1 MANEL
6 KHKAV
11 GTVLTQVEFEAT
23 DSHVFNSQA
32 TGDIV
37 YASSSSQL
45 SRLAKGSDN
54 NILTL
59 SSNIPAWT
67 ATPTLTTVDASTDFT
82 VGTTVITDDVI
93 TFTPTTNDTVTMTAA
108 ANGAFSLVTVDTAAA
123 AANIQITADG
133 TVDIDSAGVL
143 TLDSGAAINIEPAG
157 GSAILLDGTISVDGG
172 VVTGATSITS
182 TSFVGALTGNASG
195 TAATV
200 TGAAQANITSLG
212 TLTGLT
218 LDGDKSVTPGDG
230 AMIHLDTSTITDSN
244 TSGSGTAA
252 LYTHARL
259 EAPTLAATNSSVTT
273 TNAATLYI
281 NAAATAGTNQTITNN
296 YALLV
301 AAGASKFA
309 SIVGTTIDAST
320 DFTIGDTV
328 ITDGVITDSSGL
340 QIAAAVD
347 LNNNALS
354 NVGAAGNDWTQNKL
368 SIAGGTADQNLE
380 VTTSGSSNW
389 VQCTLAHPASG
400 TGGVILLFKQGDGGG
415 SANNM
420 SYYVGYDGDGGY
432 LKCRSR
438 DTDGSS
444 TDADI
449 WRIYDGQLS
458 IDANTTWDANVFD
471 AYDDVGLI
479 RSAIS
484 PTAEAY
490 DFGQG
495 ALKRGRD
502 VLIEIG
508 VLKEYEDGFIG
519 YNDQRMAALLAGG
532 IYQTRTKVDE
542 LEQRLQAL
550 GG

>member
-1 MANEL
+1 MANEF

-23 DSHVFNSQA
+23 DSHALNSQA
-32 TGDIV
+32 TGDII
-37 YASSSSQL
+37 YASSSTQL
-45 SRLAKGSDN
+45 TRLAKGSDN
-54 NILTL
+54 TILTL

-67 ATPTLTTVDASTDFT
+67 ATPTLTSVT
-82 VGTTVITDDVI
+82 VGTGVITDDVI

-143 TLDSGAAINIEPAG
+143 TLDSGAAINIEPVA
-157 GSAILLDGTISVDGG
+157 GSAILLDGTISIDAG

-182 TSFVGALTGNASG
+182 TTFVGALTGNASG

-218 LDGDKSVTPGDG
+218 LDGDKAVTPGDG
-230 AMIHLDTSTITDSN
+230 SMIHLDTSTITDSN

-309 SIVGTTIDAST
+309 AIVGTTFDASI
-320 DFTIGDTV
+320 DFTIGDTIV
-328 ITDGVITDSSGL
+328 TDGVITDSSGL

-347 LNNNALS
+347 LNNNTLS
-354 NVGAAGNDWTQNKL
+354 NVGAAGNDWTQNGFTL
-368 SIAGGTADQNLE
+368 AGGTANQKMVVE
-380 VTTSGSSNW
+380 TTGSGADSEI
-389 VQCTLAHPASG
+389 QTKIPASG
-400 TGGVILLFKQGDGGG
+400 TATATISFYQGSGNG

-420 SYYVGYDGDGGY
+420 SYYIGYDGSGGY

-438 DTDGSS
+438 DTDGGS

-449 WRIYDGQLS
+449 WRIPDGQLS

-471 AYDDVGLI
+471 TYDDVGLI

-508 VLKEYEDGFIG
+508 VLRQHADGWVG

-532 IYQTRTKVDE
+532 IYQTRSKVDE

>member
-1 MANEL
+1 M
-6 KHKAV
+6 
-11 GTVLTQVEFEAT
+11 
-23 DSHVFNSQA
+23 
-32 TGDIV
+32 
-37 YASSSSQL
+37 
-45 SRLAKGSDN
+45 
-54 NILTL
+54 
-59 SSNIPAWT
+59 
-67 ATPTLTTVDASTDFT
+67 
-82 VGTTVITDDVI
+82 
-93 TFTPTTNDTVTMTAA
+93 
-108 ANGAFSLVTVDTAAA
+108 
-123 AANIQITADG
+123 
-133 TVDIDSAGVL
+133 
-143 TLDSGAAINIEPAG
+143 
-157 GSAILLDGTISVDGG
+157 
-172 VVTGATSITS
+172 
-182 TSFVGALTGNASG
+182 
-195 TAATV
+195 
-200 TGAAQANITSLG
+200 
-212 TLTGLT
+212 
-218 LDGDKSVTPGDG
+218 
-230 AMIHLDTSTITDSN
+230 
-244 TSGSGTAA
+244 
-252 LYTHARL
+252 
-259 EAPTLAATNSSVTT
+259 
-273 TNAATLYI
+273 
-281 NAAATAGTNQTITNN
+281 
-296 YALLV
+296 
-301 AAGASKFA
+301 
-309 SIVGTTIDAST
+309 
-320 DFTIGDTV
+320 
-328 ITDGVITDSSGL
+328 
-340 QIAAAVD
+340 
-347 LNNNALS
+347 
-354 NVGAAGNDWTQNKL
+354 
-368 SIAGGTADQNLE
+368 
-380 VTTSGSSNW
+380 
-389 VQCTLAHPASG
+389 
-400 TGGVILLFKQGDGGG
+400 FKQGDGGG

>member
-1 MANEL
+1 MANEF

-23 DSHVFNSQA
+23 DSHVMNSQA
-32 TGDIV
+32 EGDII
-37 YASSSSQL
+37 YALSSSQL
-45 SRLAKGSDN
+45 SRLPKQADN
-54 NILTL
+54 TILTL

-67 ATPTLTTVDASTDFT
+67 ATPTLTSVT
-82 VGTTVITDDVI
+82 VGTGVITDDVI

-143 TLDSGAAINIEPAG
+143 TLDSGAAINIEPAT
-157 GSAILLDGTISVDGG
+157 GSAILLDGTISVDAG

-182 TSFVGALTGNASG
+182 TAFVGALTGNASG

-309 SIVGTTIDAST
+309 AVVGTTFSAT
-320 DFTIGDTV
+320 TNFTIGDTV
-328 ITDGVITDSSGL
+328 ITDGVITDSTGL

-347 LNNNALS
+347 LNNNTLS
-354 NVGAAGNDWTQNKL
+354 NVGAAGNDWTQNAFTLK
-368 SIAGGTADQNLE
+368 GGTAGQKLLVE
-380 VTTSGSSNW
+380 TTGTGADSEI
-389 VQCTLAHPASG
+389 QAKIPASG
-400 TGGVILLFKQGDGGG
+400 TETATISFFQGSGNG

-420 SYYVGYDGDGGY
+420 SYYIGYRGAGTGGSS
-432 LKCRSR
+432 LVCKSR
-438 DTDGSS
+438 DIDGSA
-444 TDADI
+444 TQGDI
-449 WRIYDGQLS
+449 WRIPDGQTS
-458 IDANTTWDANVFD
+458 IDADTTWDANVYD
-471 AYDDVGLI
+471 VYDDVALLKA
-479 RSAIS
+479 SIS

-490 DFGQG
+490 DFGNG
-495 ALKRGRD
+495 LLKRGRD
-502 VLIEIG
+502 ALIQIG
-508 VLKEYEDGFIG
+508 VLRQHDDGWVG

-532 IYQTRTKVDE
+532 IYQNRSMMEDLDK
-542 LEQRLQAL
+542 RLQAL

>member
-1 MANEL
+1 MANEF

-23 DSHVFNSQA
+23 DSHVMNSQA
-32 TGDIV
+32 EGDII
-37 YASSSSQL
+37 YALSSSQL
-45 SRLAKGSDN
+45 SRLPKQADN
-54 NILTL
+54 TILTL

-67 ATPTLTTVDASTDFT
+67 ATPTLTSVT
-82 VGTTVITDDVI
+82 VGTGVITDDVI

-143 TLDSGAAINIEPAG
+143 TLDSGAAINIEPAT
-157 GSAILLDGTISVDGG
+157 GSAIFLDGTISIDAG

-182 TSFVGALTGNASG
+182 TAFVGALTGNASG

-230 AMIHLDTSTITDSN
+230 AMIHLDTSTITDSS
-244 TSGSGTAA
+244 TSCSGTAA

-309 SIVGTTIDAST
+309 AVVGTTFSAT
-320 DFTIGDTV
+320 TNFTIGDTV
-328 ITDGVITDSSGL
+328 ITDGVITDSTGL

-347 LNNNALS
+347 LNNNTLS
-354 NVGAAGNDWTQNKL
+354 NVGAAGNDWTQNAFTLK
-368 SIAGGTADQNLE
+368 GGTAGQKLLVE
-380 VTTSGSSNW
+380 TTGTGADSEI
-389 VQCTLAHPASG
+389 QAKIPASG
-400 TGGVILLFKQGDGGG
+400 TETATISFFQGSGNG
-415 SANNM
+415 SADNM
-420 SYYVGYDGDGGY
+420 SYYIGYSGSGY
-432 LKCRSR
+432 LLCRSR

-449 WRIYDGQLS
+449 WRIPDGQLS
-458 IDANTTWDANVFD
+458 VDANTTWDANVFD
-471 AYDDVGLI
+471 SYDDVALLKA
-479 RSAIS
+479 SIS

-490 DFGQG
+490 DFGNG
-495 ALKRGRD
+495 LLKRGRD

-508 VLKEYEDGFIG
+508 VLRQHDDGWVG

-532 IYQTRTKVDE
+532 IYQNRSMMEDLDK
-542 LEQRLQAL
+542 RLQAL

>member
-1 MANEL
+1 MANEF

-23 DSHVFNSQA
+23 DSHVMNSQA
-32 TGDIV
+32 EGDII
-37 YASSSSQL
+37 YALSSSQL
-45 SRLAKGSDN
+45 SRLPKQADN
-54 NILTL
+54 TILTL

-67 ATPTLTTVDASTDFT
+67 ATPTLTSVT
-82 VGTTVITDDVI
+82 VGTGVITDDVI

-143 TLDSGAAINIEPAG
+143 TLDSGAAINIEPAT
-157 GSAILLDGTISVDGG
+157 GSAILLDGTISVDAG

-182 TSFVGALTGNASG
+182 TAFVGALTGNASG

-218 LDGDKSVTPGDG
+218 LDGDKSGTPGDG

-309 SIVGTTIDAST
+309 AVVGTTFSAT
-320 DFTIGDTV
+320 TNFTIGDTV
-328 ITDGVITDSSGL
+328 ITDGVITDSTGL

-347 LNNNALS
+347 LNNNTLS
-354 NVGAAGNDWTQNKL
+354 NVGAAGNDWTQNAFTLK
-368 SIAGGTADQNLE
+368 GGTAGQKLLVE
-380 VTTSGSSNW
+380 TTGTGADSEI
-389 VQCTLAHPASG
+389 QAKIPASG
-400 TGGVILLFKQGDGGG
+400 TETATISFFQGSGNG

-420 SYYVGYDGDGGY
+420 SYYIGYRGAGTGGNA
-432 LKCRSR
+432 LVCKSR
-438 DTDGSS
+438 DIDGSA
-444 TDADI
+444 TQGDI
-449 WRIYDGQLS
+449 WRIPDGQTS
-458 IDANTTWDANVFD
+458 IDADTTWDANVYD
-471 AYDDVGLI
+471 VYDDVALLKASI
-479 RSAIS
+479 R

-490 DFGQG
+490 DFGNG
-495 ALKRGRD
+495 LLKRGRD

-508 VLKEYEDGFIG
+508 VLRQHDDGWVG

-532 IYQTRTKVDE
+532 IYQNRSMMEDLDK
-542 LEQRLQAL
+542 RLQAL

>member
-1 MANEL
+1 MANEF

-23 DSHVFNSQA
+23 DSHVMNSQA
-32 TGDIV
+32 EGDII
-37 YASSSSQL
+37 YALSSSQL
-45 SRLAKGSDN
+45 SRLPKQADN
-54 NILTL
+54 TILTL

-67 ATPTLTTVDASTDFT
+67 ATPTLTSVT
-82 VGTTVITDDVI
+82 VGTGVITDDVI

-143 TLDSGAAINIEPAG
+143 TLDSGAAINIEPAT
-157 GSAILLDGTISVDGG
+157 GSAILLDGTISVDAG

-182 TSFVGALTGNASG
+182 TAFVGALTGNASG

-309 SIVGTTIDAST
+309 AVVGTTFSAT
-320 DFTIGDTV
+320 TNFTIGDTV
-328 ITDGVITDSSGL
+328 ITDGVITDSTGL

-347 LNNNALS
+347 LNNNTLS
-354 NVGAAGNDWTQNKL
+354 NVGAAGNDWTQNAFTLK
-368 SIAGGTADQNLE
+368 GGTAGQKLLVE
-380 VTTSGSSNW
+380 TTGTGADSEI
-389 VQCTLAHPASG
+389 QAKIPASG
-400 TGGVILLFKQGDGGG
+400 TETATISFFQGSGNG

-420 SYYVGYDGDGGY
+420 SYYIGYRGAGTGGSS
-432 LKCRSR
+432 LVCKSR
-438 DTDGSS
+438 DIDGSA
-444 TDADI
+444 TQGDI
-449 WRIYDGQLS
+449 WRIPDGQTS
-458 IDANTTWDANVFD
+458 IDADTTWDANVYD
-471 AYDDVGLI
+471 VYDDVALLKA
-479 RSAIS
+479 SIS

-490 DFGQG
+490 DFGNG
-495 ALKRGRD
+495 LLKRGRD

-508 VLKEYEDGFIG
+508 VLRQHDDGWVG

-532 IYQTRTKVDE
+532 IYQNRSMMEDLDK
-542 LEQRLQAL
+542 RLQAL

>member
-1 MANEL
+1 MANEF

-23 DSHVFNSQA
+23 DSHVMNSQA
-32 TGDIV
+32 EGDII
-37 YASSSSQL
+37 YALSSSQL
-45 SRLAKGSDN
+45 SRLPKQADN
-54 NILTL
+54 TILTL

-67 ATPTLTTVDASTDFT
+67 ATPTLTSVT
-82 VGTTVITDDVI
+82 VGTGVITDDVI

-143 TLDSGAAINIEPAG
+143 TLDSGAAINIEPAT
-157 GSAILLDGTISVDGG
+157 GSAILLDGTISVDAG

-182 TSFVGALTGNASG
+182 TAFVGALTGNASG

-281 NAAATAGTNQTITNN
+281 NAAATAGTTQTITNN

-309 SIVGTTIDAST
+309 AVVGTTFSAT
-320 DFTIGDTV
+320 TNFTIGDTV
-328 ITDGVITDSSGL
+328 IPDGVITDSTGL

-347 LNNNALS
+347 LNNNTLS
-354 NVGAAGNDWTQNKL
+354 NVGAAGNDWTQNAFTLK
-368 SIAGGTADQNLE
+368 GGTAGQKLLVE
-380 VTTSGSSNW
+380 TTGTGADSEI
-389 VQCTLAHPASG
+389 QAKIPASG
-400 TGGVILLFKQGDGGG
+400 TETATISFFQGSGNG

-420 SYYVGYDGDGGY
+420 SYYIGYRGAGTGGSS
-432 LKCRSR
+432 LVCKSR
-438 DTDGSS
+438 DIDGSA
-444 TDADI
+444 TQGDI
-449 WRIYDGQLS
+449 WRIPDGQTS
-458 IDANTTWDANVFD
+458 IDADTTWDANVYD
-471 AYDDVGLI
+471 VYDDVALLKA
-479 RSAIS
+479 SIS

-490 DFGQG
+490 DFGNG
-495 ALKRGRD
+495 LLKRGRD
-502 VLIEIG
+502 ALIQIG
-508 VLKEYEDGFIG
+508 ILRKYEDGFIG

-532 IYQTRTKVDE
+532 IYQTRSKVDE